1 MEFNPFDIHSEKPVD
16 FAAGQVIL
24 VDKPLGWTSFD
35 VVNKIRFAVKHTGQ
49 KEGKIKVGH
58 AGTLD
63 PLATG
68 LLIIATGKATRQ
80 LDSFQGMDKIYSG
93 HLKLGQST
101 PSYDGETEPGEKTD
115 TSHIDIEMVR
125 EQTKKLT
132 GNLEQI
138 PPIYSAIKVDG
149 RRSYR
154 SARQGQVTELQAR
167 SVRVDQFEILS
178 LQDDLVSFRVAC
190 SKGTYIRSLAHD
202 LGQALG
208 VGAWLTDLR
217 REAIGPYQVENAF
230 SLESLIDLIRPLA
243 PSGIPDSDAQ
253 ENRSEKGSD
262 NKDEHKVNDLKD
274 SP

>member
-1 MEFNPFDIHSEKPVD
+1 M
-16 FAAGQVIL
+16 
-24 VDKPLGWTSFD
+24 
-35 VVNKIRFAVKHTGQ
+35 
-49 KEGKIKVGH
+49 
-58 AGTLD
+58 
-63 PLATG
+63 
-68 LLIIATGKATRQ
+68 
-80 LDSFQGMDKIYSG
+80 
-93 HLKLGQST
+93 
-101 PSYDGETEPGEKTD
+101 
-115 TSHIDIEMVR
+115 
-125 EQTKKLT
+125 
-132 GNLEQI
+132 
-138 PPIYSAIKVDG
+138 DG

-167 SVRVDQFEILS
+167 SVRVDQFEILY
-178 LQDDLVSFRVAC
+178 LQDDLVSFRVEC

-274 SP
+274 LP